1 MMSLSEKKVWIDRVD
16 AALEDIRPHL
26 QVDGGNVEVV
36 DISEDM
42 KVQIRLLGNC
52 ESCSMSEMTVKAGI
66 AQTIKGKIPEI
77 MTVEAVN

>member
-77 MTVEAVN
+77 MTVDAVN

>member
-1 MMSLSEKKVWIDRVD
+1 MSLSEKKVWIDRVD